1 VTDPG
6 GNAVRL
12 KDKVAVVT
20 GAGRGIGKTVALA
33 FAGSGACVV
42 AVDLALP
49 PAEDTVAEI
58 KALGG
63 RAIAVKAD
71 VSKWDEVKR
80 MAEAAGREFG
90 GIDILINNAAIA
102 DIKPKP
108 FVEVTEEEWDR
119 IMSVNL
125 KGVFLCCKA
134 VFPEMKARGKGKIVN
149 ISSGTHF
156 LGAPGLIHYASSKG
170 GVIGF
175 TRTLSRELGQFDIT
189 VNSVAPGFTITEGV
203 SSLLATPG
211 VDEMTVARRS
221 IKRRQMPEDLIG
233 AVVFLSSD
241 ESDFITGQTVVVDG
255 GVALH

>member
-1 VTDPG
+1 M
-6 GNAVRL
+6 RL
-12 KDKVAVVT
+12 KDKVAIVT

-33 FAGSGACVV
+33 FADAGANVV

-49 PAEDTVAEI
+49 PVEETADEI
-58 KALGG
+58 RARGG
-63 RAIAVKAD
+63 RALAVRAD
-71 VSKWDEVKR
+71 VSKSDDLVK
-80 MAEAAGREFG
+80 MADAASREFG

-108 FVEVTEEEWDR
+108 FIEVTEEEWDK

-125 KGVFLCCKA
+125 KGVFLSCKA
-134 VFPEMKARGKGKIVN
+134 VFPYMKTRGKGKIVN

-156 LGAPGLIHYASSKG
+156 LGAPGLVHYASSKG

-211 VDEMTVARRS
+211 VDEMTVSRRS

-233 AVVFLSSD
+233 AIVFLSSD

>member
-1 VTDPG
+1 M
-6 GNAVRL
+6 RL
-12 KDKVAVVT
+12 KDKVAIVT
-20 GAGRGIGKTVALA
+20 GAGRGIGKAVALA
-33 FAGSGACVV
+33 FADSGAIVV

-49 PAEDTVAEI
+49 PVEETAGEI
-58 KALGG
+58 RARGG
-63 RAIAVKAD
+63 RSLAVRAD
-71 VSKWDEVKR
+71 VSKSDDLVK
-80 MAEAAGREFG
+80 MAEAAVREFG

-108 FVEVTEEEWDR
+108 FVEVTEEEWDK

-125 KGVFLCCKA
+125 KGVFLSCKA
-134 VFPEMKARGKGKIVN
+134 VFPYMKTRGKGKIVN

-211 VDEMTVARRS
+211 VDEMTVSRRS

-233 AVVFLSSD
+233 AIVFLSSD

>member
-1 VTDPG
+1 MTVPG
-6 GNAVRL
+6 GEAVGL
-12 KDKVAVVT
+12 ADKVAIIT

-33 FAGSGACVV
+33 FADRGAHIVS
-42 AVDLALP
+42 VDLDLPSARATADEVRAKGRRAL
-49 PAEDTVAEI
+49 
-58 KALGG
+58 
-63 RAIAVKAD
+63 AVPAD
-71 VSKWDEVKR
+71 VSKWSDVEK

-90 GIDILINNAAIA
+90 GIDILVNNAAIA
-102 DIKPKP
+102 DIRPKP
-108 FVEVTEEEWDR
+108 FVEVTEAEWDK
-119 IMSVNL
+119 ILSVNL
-125 KGVFLCCKA
+125 KGLFLCCKA
-134 VFPEMKARGKGKIVN
+134 VFPYLKARGKGKIVN

-175 TRTLSRELGQFDIT
+175 TRTLSRELGEYQIN

-203 SSLLATPG
+203 SALLATPG
-211 VDEMTVARRS
+211 VAQMTVARRS

-233 AVVFLSSD
+233 AIVFLSSE

>member
-1 VTDPG
+1 M
-6 GNAVRL
+6 RL
-12 KDKVAVVT
+12 KDKVAIVT

-33 FAGSGACVV
+33 FAGSGAIVV

-49 PAEDTVAEI
+49 PVEETAGEI
-58 KALGG
+58 RARGG
-63 RAIAVKAD
+63 RALAVRAD
-71 VSKWDEVKR
+71 VSKSDDLVK
-80 MAEAAGREFG
+80 MAEAAVREFG

-108 FVEVTEEEWDR
+108 FVEVTEEEWDK

-125 KGVFLCCKA
+125 KGVFLSCKA
-134 VFPEMKARGKGKIVN
+134 VFPYMKTRGKGKIVN

-211 VDEMTVARRS
+211 VDEMTVSRRS

-233 AVVFLSSD
+233 AIVFLSSD